1 MDEAMAGRR
10 FSPQTWVRYW
20 IVCVVVLCP
29 ASLIFGIVE
38 NDPRGIFLGVA
49 IAVIGVA
56 MIGFWRRAEVDRQ
69 QRG

>member
-1 MDEAMAGRR
+1 MAGRR

-29 ASLIFGIVE
+29 ASPIFGIVQ
-38 NDPRGIFLGVA
+38 NDPRLIFLGVA